1 MNYLYIN
8 RSAKIVIIKRKSAM
22 RNKLPNFE
30 LDIKFLLLRE
40 QMNDKTMNE
49 KQKAVLKK
57 HHKKMEQISKTE
69 V

>member
-1 MNYLYIN
+1 
-8 RSAKIVIIKRKSAM
+8 M

>member
-30 LDIKFLLLRE
+30 LDIRFLLLRE